1 MRNDGV
7 RFHFEEDI
15 VSDRT
20 YGLTEI
26 VGTSKDGIDAAVR
39 SAIDRAAQ
47 STRKM
52 DWFEVTGIRGYIRDG
67 AIDHVQVT
75 VKIGYRMEDA

>member
-1 MRNDGV
+1 V
-7 RFHFEEDI
+7 R
-15 VSDRT
+15 DRT

-26 VGTSKDGIDAAVR
+26 VGTSKDGIDAAVS
-39 SAIDRAAQ
+39 SAIARASQ
-47 STRKM
+47 SIRKM
-52 DWFEVTGIRGYIRDG
+52 DWFEVSGIRGYIRDG